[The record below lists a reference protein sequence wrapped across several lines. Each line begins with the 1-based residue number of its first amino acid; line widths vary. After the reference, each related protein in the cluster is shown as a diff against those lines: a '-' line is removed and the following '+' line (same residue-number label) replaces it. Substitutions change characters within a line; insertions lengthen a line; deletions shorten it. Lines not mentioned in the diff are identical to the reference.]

1 MILEF
6 LFKSFEQALDRIGCF
21 RAVVAIASVFIELG
35 EMANLIQSLNGVGVT
50 DARGLRVQ
58 HV

>member
-6 LFKSFEQALDRIGCF
+6 LFESFEQALDGIGCF

-35 EMANLIQSLNGVGVT
+35 EVANLIQSFNGVRVT
-50 DARGLRVQ
+50 DARRLGVQ